1 MSPSTRASDRKPAFS
16 PASEKLE
23 PGFPPVRDAT
33 TPTPWPTDGARCCR
47 EPSSGLSLWAAPA
60 SLSIM
65 STVQEIEA
73 AIPRLKREEVEALR
87 AWIEDYLEDQV
98 ELRDDIKEQLARS
111 RREITVGQYTTR
123 QP

>member
-1 MSPSTRASDRKPAFS
+1 
-16 PASEKLE
+16 
-23 PGFPPVRDAT
+23 
-33 TPTPWPTDGARCCR
+33 
-47 EPSSGLSLWAAPA
+47 
-60 SLSIM
+60 M